1 MWSLFR
7 SPDSN
12 TKPQPLWNKFR
23 YYSEAYYSK
32 DVAAW
37 LKQNLQKPEE
47 AEKMISSWIDTER
60 LVVID
65 NNRTMFKAGPKDDF
79 NENTVHL
86 YEQIKKQSQD
96 ISTNWIERL
105 IQEVKE
111 NSQIF
116 DVNNVASISS
126 FVHIDTKKDLDEEYW
141 NTSDPALGTN
151 HNLDNLN
158 GFEIKK
164 TIDSMNKTLRSL
176 QTHESRCTDEPALEY
191 GIGMFTKCTKEEL
204 QPSTNQYA
212 SLYSADTPPNAIND
226 LHSENIKSM
235 FQIYDRHMEEI
246 LDMLIEK
253 ESIPLE
259 WRDILRRVIGQA
271 AADVTPNPMNGDSMD
286 VRRYVKFKK
295 VLGSP
300 EESEILDGYVF
311 TKTISHKKMR
321 SNIESPRIML
331 LSGSISYQR
340 VLNKLTSLNPV
351 FLQEREFLSK
361 SVDRIASFQPDV
373 LIVEK
378 SVSQIAKNELLEKGI
393 TLVLNL
399 KVNQLDKIARI
410 VQGDVFQ
417 NLDNINFIPASG
429 SLHNQAGQ
437 SLGFCEQFY
446 CKFLDGFHGVKPLL
460 FFTGCEKH
468 LGKTIILRGPNKMIM
483 KSVKKVAQNYL
494 YALYN
499 KRLETQYLRKCVL
512 RLGYYPINDLKK
524 MEVESFENNMEDESC
539 ENKMVDE
546 VFEAM
551 ETRSIDKAMSQS
563 SFGSTIESTITAK
576 DKRLEEMVNSS
587 IFSVTPFCK
596 PGMPFLK
603 TSVGNLCPTRN
614 YFEDEVYFSPLLQSP
629 QRLQRQQSVRLKIE
643 SEVDGDREL
652 LISPKK
658 CSVIGCNSDDI
669 AFYRAYGYWQFE
681 KDAYEVN
688 QSTIGEECITEAPN
702 RIRNRLEQNRKGKDL
717 DCLDFYNHQKLIV
730 LFSSFSKRS
739 LNHPNPC
746 ISPWSLSM
754 QYYGKNDLTLGIF
767 LRDYCFQSSYEC
779 PNQSCKTDIICHDR
793 RFVHAGQCVDLREVK
808 LTSVADDIACT
819 PIMWNVCSVCL
830 YMSDITVVSKE
841 IWNFSFAKFL
851 ELKFYE
857 KSLYPVGP
865 CEHAFHRYHSNFFA
879 LGNIVAVFRRSY
891 VNVME
896 IVPLVQEYDFSDNL
910 TDIAVGNS
918 VLLNETVA
926 KINSIMRVST
936 VLQ

>member
-1 MWSLFR
+1 
-7 SPDSN
+7 
-12 TKPQPLWNKFR
+12 
-23 YYSEAYYSK
+23 
-32 DVAAW
+32 
-37 LKQNLQKPEE
+37 
-47 AEKMISSWIDTER
+47 
-60 LVVID
+60 
-65 NNRTMFKAGPKDDF
+65 
-79 NENTVHL
+79 
-86 YEQIKKQSQD
+86 
-96 ISTNWIERL
+96 
-105 IQEVKE
+105 
-111 NSQIF
+111 
-116 DVNNVASISS
+116 
-126 FVHIDTKKDLDEEYW
+126 
-141 NTSDPALGTN
+141 
-151 HNLDNLN
+151 
-158 GFEIKK
+158 
-164 TIDSMNKTLRSL
+164 
-176 QTHESRCTDEPALEY
+176 
-191 GIGMFTKCTKEEL
+191 
-204 QPSTNQYA
+204 
-212 SLYSADTPPNAIND
+212 
-226 LHSENIKSM
+226 
-235 FQIYDRHMEEI
+235 MEEI

-295 VLGSP
+295 VLGNP

-321 SNIESPRIML
+321 SDIESPRIML

-378 SVSQIAKNELLEKGI
+378 SVSQIAKNELLGKGI

-446 CKFLDGFHGVKPLL
+446 CKFLDGFHGLKPLL

-483 KSVKKVAQNYL
+483 KRVKKVAQNYL

-499 KRLETQYLRKCVL
+499 KRLETQYLRKCIL
-512 RLGYYPINDLKK
+512 RLGYYPINALKK
-524 MEVESFENNMEDESC
+524 MEVESFENSMEDKSC
-539 ENKMVDE
+539 ENNMEGE

-551 ETRSIDKAMSQS
+551 ETKSIEEAISQS
-563 SFGSTIESTITAK
+563 SFGSTIESTIVAK
-576 DKRLEEMVNSS
+576 DKRLEEFVNSS

-596 PGMPFLK
+596 PDMPFLK

-614 YFEDEVYFSPLLQSP
+614 YFEDEIYFSPLLQSP
-629 QRLQRQQSVRLKIE
+629 QRLQREQSVRLNIE
-643 SEVDGDREL
+643 SEVDGDSEL
-652 LISPKK
+652 LISPKN

-669 AFYRAYGYWQFE
+669 AFYRAYGYWEFE
-681 KDAYEVN
+681 KDEHEMSR
-688 QSTIGEECITEAPN
+688 STMGEECITEAPN

-730 LFSSFSKRS
+730 LFSSFSKQS

-779 PNQSCKTDIICHDR
+779 PNQSCKTDIISHDR

-808 LTSVADDIACT
+808 LLSVADDIACT
-819 PIMWNVCSVCL
+819 PIMWNVCSRCL

-857 KSLYPVGP
+857 NSLYPVGS

-896 IVPLVQEYDFSDNL
+896 VVPLVQEYDFSDNL
-910 TDIAVGNS
+910 TDIAVGNGL
-918 VLLNETVA
+918 LLNETVA
-926 KINSIMRVST
+926 KINSTMRVST